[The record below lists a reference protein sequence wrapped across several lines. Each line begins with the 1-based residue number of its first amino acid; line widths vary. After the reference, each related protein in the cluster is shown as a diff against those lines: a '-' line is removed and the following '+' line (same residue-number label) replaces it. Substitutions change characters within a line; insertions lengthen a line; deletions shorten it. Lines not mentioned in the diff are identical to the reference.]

1 MKISC
6 VQPQDNYLLHVVAD
20 DGSEGFFDVKPYLQA
35 EAFEPL
41 KDPSEFQLIH
51 NGKYYVE
58 WACGADL
65 SADTIM
71 ARRVHHIDGT
81 WNNEKMIAK

>member
-1 MKISC
+1 MRISSI
-6 VQPQDNYLLHVVAD
+6 QPQDNYLLHVVAD
-20 DGSEGFFDVKPYLQA
+20 DGSEGIFDVKPYLHA

-41 KDPSEFQLIH
+41 NDLSEFQSIH

-65 SADTIM
+65 SADTII
-71 ARRVHHIDGT
+71 ARRV
-81 WNNEKMIAK
+81 AA

>member
-1 MKISC
+1 MNIAQI
-6 VQPQDNYLLHVVAD
+6 QPLDNYLLDIIAD
-20 DGSEGFFDVKPYLQA
+20 DGSEGVFDVKPYLQA

-41 KDPSEFQLIH
+41 KDLTEFQSIH

-71 ARRVHHIDGT
+71 ARRVL
-81 WNNEKMIAK
+81 M

>member
-1 MKISC
+1 MKIAQI
-6 VQPQDNYLLHVVAD
+6 QPLDNYLLHIIAD
-20 DGSEGFFDVKPYLQA
+20 DGSQGLFDVKPYLNA

-41 KDPSEFQLIH
+41 KDLLEFQSVH
-51 NGKYYVE
+51 NGNYYIE

-71 ARRVHHIDGT
+71 AKRVT
-81 WNNEKMIAK
+81 TV